1 LRSDFD
7 GLNVVVTGSGS
18 GIGLELCQQLNSFGA
33 RVFGLDLSAGEL
45 GDSGT
50 WISCDV
56 GSTASVKKAFEEV
69 FSLVSVIDIVANNAG
84 ISAVGSVEHKL

>member
-1 LRSDFD
+1 MSSDFD

-56 GSTASVKKAFEEV
+56 GSTASVKKAFEEDTEI
-69 FSLVSVIDIVANNAG
+69 VIEEVVEGLEVTCGLFKSKANF
-84 ISAVGSVEHKL
+84 